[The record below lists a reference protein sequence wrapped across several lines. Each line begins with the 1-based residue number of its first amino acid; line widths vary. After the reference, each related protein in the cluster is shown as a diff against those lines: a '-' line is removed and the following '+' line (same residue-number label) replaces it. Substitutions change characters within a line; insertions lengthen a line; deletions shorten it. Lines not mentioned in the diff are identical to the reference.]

1 MGREIT
7 QQAELLLANFALVFS
22 CVRPHMG
29 REITQQAELL
39 LANFA
44 PMQLLSHVH
53 QVVVPQIGLIRETLL
68 ANVAFV
74 WTFASVC
81 P

>member
-7 QQAELLLANFALVFS
+7 QQAELLLANFAL
-22 CVRPHMG
+22 
-29 REITQQAELL
+29 
-39 LANFA
+39 
-44 PMQLLSHVH
+44 MQLLSHVH
-53 QVVVPQIGLIRETLL
+53 QVVVPQGGLIREKLL